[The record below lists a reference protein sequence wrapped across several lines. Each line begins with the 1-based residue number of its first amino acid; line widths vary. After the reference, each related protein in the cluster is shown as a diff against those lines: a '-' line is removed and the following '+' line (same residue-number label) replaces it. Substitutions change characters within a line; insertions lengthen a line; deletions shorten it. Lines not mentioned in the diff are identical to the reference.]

1 MGKEGRY
8 GIINRPLAKRLI
20 LNYLVVI
27 HDQSFL
33 SFCLHSIF
41 FIKKNERI
49 VSTVVCEDEGGS
61 RDGGNGRGIT
71 KWRKVDVN
79 CGHRQGCWKGTTSFC
94 LHGSLSPP
102 IQAFILRSVDWS
114 TPFYPVVGQGWDRSL
129 PSAGC
134 AVALSSNVHIDH

>member
-41 FIKKNERI
+41 FIKKMKGLSQRWC
-49 VSTVVCEDEGGS
+49 VKMREG
-61 RDGGNGRGIT
+61 
-71 KWRKVDVN
+71 V
-79 CGHRQGCWKGTTSFC
+79 GT
-94 LHGSLSPP
+94 
-102 IQAFILRSVDWS
+102 A
-114 TPFYPVVGQGWDRSL
+114 
-129 PSAGC
+129 AM
-134 AVALSSNVHIDH
+134 AEALQSGAR